1 MFYDSKVTRLCHLIL
16 FNVVYLNYSSIP
28 HWSELGPAQPQLVSI
43 FGYQL
48 TNTMPYT
55 QCLLMMFSKA
65 HIPTYILT
73 WVTGLIIPL
82 VYGLGSTTYRAV
94 AMKQLGLGE
103 I

>member
-1 MFYDSKVTRLCHLIL
+1 
-16 FNVVYLNYSSIP
+16 
-28 HWSELGPAQPQLVSI
+28 
-43 FGYQL
+43 
-48 TNTMPYT
+48 
-55 QCLLMMFSKA
+55 MMFSKA